1 VTNDERMD
9 DADLMRLRH
18 GEADQKVRLEAMAA
32 TDPGLGADI
41 EEWDRQDAALRALY
55 DPVGKEQVPPRH
67 TAVLMRAEVARRIW
81 LPPMPRIAAAV
92 ALLTIGAMGGWL
104 GTLLIMSA
112 GQGAVLSTEAFR
124 AFSTY
129 ATEVAHPVEV
139 SASDRTQLAAW
150 LSGRIGRRIAVP
162 DLSSRG
168 FHLMGGRVLP
178 AAEGNAA
185 LAMYQNDAGQRLIFY
200 VAREPGRT
208 ESTFRFVRHDAM
220 QGYWWYDEGLGCALI
235 GTVPRDT
242 LHSVAIDAYEQ
253 VTAA

>member
-1 VTNDERMD
+1 MTNDDRMD

-18 GEADQKVRLEAMAA
+18 GEADQKVRLKAMAA
-32 TDPGLGADI
+32 DDPGLQADL
-41 EEWDRQDAALRALY
+41 EVWDRQDAALRALY

-67 TAVLMRAEVARRIW
+67 AAVLMRAEVARQTW
-81 LPPMPRIAAAV
+81 LPPLSRIAAAV
-92 ALLTIGAMGGWL
+92 ALLAIGGMGGWL
-104 GTLLIMSA
+104 GTRLMMSS
-112 GQGAVLSTEAFR
+112 GEGAVLSTEAFR
-124 AFSTY
+124 AYSTY
-129 ATEVAHPVEV
+129 SGEVTHPVDV
-139 SASDRTQLAAW
+139 SASDGTQLASW
-150 LSGRIGRRIAVP
+150 LSGRLGRRIAVP
-162 DLSSRG
+162 DLAPRG

-178 AAEGNAA
+178 AADGNAA

-220 QGYWWYDEGLGCALI
+220 QGYWWYDNGLGCALI

-242 LHSVAIDAYEQ
+242 LHAVAIDAYEQ

>member
-1 VTNDERMD
+1 MD
-9 DADLMRLRH
+9 DANLMRLRH
-18 GEADQKVRLEAMAA
+18 GEADQKVRLDEMAVD
-32 TDPGLGADI
+32 DPRLRADL

-67 TAVLMRAEVARRIW
+67 TAVLMRAEVARWAW

-92 ALLTIGAMGGWL
+92 ALLAIGGMGGWL
-104 GTLLIMSA
+104 GTRLMMSS

-124 AFSTY
+124 AYSTY
-129 ATEVAHPVEV
+129 SAEAAHPVEV
-139 SASDRTQLAAW
+139 VASDRAQLASW
-150 LSGRIGRRIAVP
+150 LSDRLGRRIAVP

-168 FHLMGGRVLP
+168 FHLMGGRILP

-185 LAMYQNDAGQRLIFY
+185 LAMYRNDAGQRLIFY
-200 VAREPGRT
+200 VVREPGRT

-220 QGYWWYDEGLGCALI
+220 QGYWWYDDGLGCALI

-242 LHSVAIDAYEQ
+242 LHAVAIDAYEQ